1 MSEKG
6 TTTAPEDAAKP
17 SPGRRGRIAAAA
29 GILIVAFTLRI
40 AVTSVPPLTGMISKD
55 LFLPSWLVGILG
67 MLPTAL
73 FGIAGL
79 LTPLLMRRW
88 SVEVLAVASMVA
100 AAVGQVI
107 RAFAP
112 ETGSFLAGSAIALA
126 GMGAGNVVL
135 PPMVKKYF
143 PRRVGLLTALYVTV
157 ISLGTTVPPLLA
169 VPVADSAGWR
179 TSIGW
184 WAALNVVAILP
195 WLGVS
200 TQGRARRRKSP
211 SRGTSAR
218 ASSALPRVVVRPWHA
233 PAAWA
238 LALLFGCTSLN
249 TYTLFAWLPPL
260 VTGAGLTPGEAG
272 LQLAI
277 FSGVGLPMSLIVP
290 VLASRLRNPFPI
302 VVLGVSCFIA
312 GYLGLL
318 LAPATATW
326 LWSTLAGLGP
336 ATFPLSLVLV
346 NLRTHSHQASGA
358 VSGFAQGLGYLLA
371 CAGPL
376 LAGILHDATG
386 AWTASFAFLGVT
398 LVILAV
404 AGWVVCRPRYIEDHP
419 GVVVPARFQGGTT
432 PPVT

>member
-1 MSEKG
+1 VSEKG
-6 TTTAPEDAAKP
+6 TTTASQDGAKP
-17 SPGRRGRIAAAA
+17 TSGRRGRFITAA

-88 SVEVLAVASMVA
+88 SVEALAVGSMVA
-100 AAVGQVI
+100 AGIGQVI

-112 ETGSFLAGSAIALA
+112 ETGSFLAGSALALA

-169 VPVADSAGWR
+169 VPVAEAAGWR
-179 TSIGW
+179 TSVGW
-184 WAALNVVAILP
+184 WAALNAVAVLP
-195 WLGVS
+195 WLAVYAA
-200 TQGRARRRKSP
+200 GRARRRTSP
-211 SRGTSAR
+211 SRAAR
-218 ASSALPRVVVRPWHA
+218 ASASLPRVVVRPWHA

-260 VTGAGLTPGEAG
+260 VAGAGLTPGEAG

-302 VVLGVSCFIA
+302 VAFGVSCFVG

-386 AWTASFAFLGVT
+386 AWTASFVFLGVT

-419 GVVVPARFQGGTT
+419 GVVVPARFQGGGT
-432 PPVT
+432 PPVI

>member
-1 MSEKG
+1 VSEKG
-6 TTTAPEDAAKP
+6 TTTASQDGAKP
-17 SPGRRGRIAAAA
+17 TSGRRGRFITAA

-88 SVEVLAVASMVA
+88 SVEALAVGSMVA
-100 AAVGQVI
+100 AGIGQVI

-112 ETGSFLAGSAIALA
+112 ETGSFLAGSALALA

-169 VPVADSAGWR
+169 VPVAEAAGWR
-179 TSIGW
+179 TSVGW
-184 WAALNVVAILP
+184 WAALNAVAVLP
-195 WLGVS
+195 WLAVYAA
-200 TQGRARRRKSP
+200 GRARRRTSP
-211 SRGTSAR
+211 SRAARGSA
-218 ASSALPRVVVRPWHA
+218 SLPRVVVRPWHA

-260 VTGAGLTPGEAG
+260 VAGAGLTPGEAG

-302 VVLGVSCFIA
+302 VAFGVSCFVG

-386 AWTASFAFLGVT
+386 AWTASFVFLGVT

-419 GVVVPARFQGGTT
+419 GVVVPARFQGGGT
-432 PPVT
+432 PPVI

>member
-17 SPGRRGRIAAAA
+17 TPGRRGRIVAGA

-40 AVTSVPPLTGMISKD
+40 AVTSVPPLTGMIAKD
-55 LFLPSWLVGILG
+55 LFLPSWLIGILG

-73 FGIAGL
+73 FGAAGL
-79 LTPLLMRRW
+79 VTPLLMRRW
-88 SVEVLAVASMVA
+88 SVETLAVGCMVA
-100 AAVGQVI
+100 AGAGQIVRAV
-107 RAFAP
+107 AP
-112 ETGSFLAGSAIALA
+112 ETGLFLAGSALALA

-143 PRRVGLLTALYVTV
+143 PRRIGLLTALYVTV
-157 ISLGTTVPPLLA
+157 ISLGTTVPPVLA

-179 TSIGW
+179 VSIGW
-184 WAALNVVAILP
+184 WAAVNAIAILP
-195 WLGVS
+195 WLTAWS
-200 TQGRARRRKSP
+200 PQERRRRKAP
-211 SRGTSAR
+211 AR
-218 ASSALPRVVVRPWHA
+218 ASSAPRVVVRPWHS
-233 PAAWA
+233 PSAWA

-260 VTGAGLTPGEAG
+260 VAGAGLTPGEAG

-302 VVLGVSCFIA
+302 VVFGVSCFVA

-376 LAGILHDATG
+376 FAGILHDATG

-404 AGWVVCRPRYIEDHP
+404 AGWVVCRPRFIEDHP